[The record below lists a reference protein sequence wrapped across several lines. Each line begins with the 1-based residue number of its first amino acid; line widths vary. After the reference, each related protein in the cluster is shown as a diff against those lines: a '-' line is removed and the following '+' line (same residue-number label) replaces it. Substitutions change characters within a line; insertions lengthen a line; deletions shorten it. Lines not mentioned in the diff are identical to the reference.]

1 MLRKNPMPTN
11 RNFGIVFFIVFL
23 FFALWPLLAGNGIKL
38 WSLITSLVF
47 LILGIFNSKIL
58 TLTNKLWMKFG
69 LLLGGIVAPIVMCI
83 VFFLVVTPTG
93 FILRLFG
100 KDVLMLKND
109 NRASYWLVKDNS
121 NNDMRNQF

>member
-1 MLRKNPMPTN
+1 MTHKNSMPTN

-23 FFALWPLLAGNGIKL
+23 FFALWPLLDGNGIKL
-38 WSLITSLVF
+38 WLLIFSLVF

-58 TLTNKLWMKFG
+58 TFPNRLWMKFG
-69 LLLGGIVAPIVMCI
+69 LLLGGIVAPIVMFI

-109 NRASYWLVKDNS
+109 NRDSYWLEKDNS

>member
-23 FFALWPLLAGNGIKL
+23 SFALWPLLDGNGIKL

-58 TLTNKLWMKFG
+58 TLPNKLWMKFG

-100 KDVLMLKND
+100 KDV
-109 NRASYWLVKDNS
+109 
-121 NNDMRNQF
+121 

>member
-1 MLRKNPMPTN
+1 MRRKNPMPTN

-23 FFALWPLLAGNGIKL
+23 FFALWPLLDGNGIKL

-58 TLTNKLWMKFG
+58 TLPNKLWMKFG

-109 NRASYWLVKDNS
+109 NRTSYWLVKDNS

>member
-23 FFALWPLLAGNGIKL
+23 FFALWPLLDGNGIKL

-58 TLTNKLWMKFG
+58 TLPNKLWMKFG

>member
-23 FFALWPLLAGNGIKL
+23 SFALWPLLDGNGIKL

-58 TLTNKLWMKFG
+58 TLPNKLWMKFG

-109 NRASYWLVKDNS
+109 NRTSYWLVKDNS